1 MSGMN
6 AKPDPESACPFPL
19 TRDRASVLDLPLEYR
34 KFREERGVLRVKVP
48 SGEEAWLVT
57 RYADVRAVLADE
69 RFSSSVTAP
78 GYPKGFYFPVV
89 PQPGAFVAAD
99 PPDHTRYRRMIMS
112 QFTKKRAEALRP
124 RVQKLVDERIDEMEA
139 GPNPVNLVTAF
150 ARPVPLMVVCDL
162 LGVPYKDRTAF
173 GRWINTLVE
182 SNPSPAARN
191 ASASAL
197 FGYMNQL
204 VAEKERQPTDDV
216 LGRLAGDQIRKG
228 ELSRSEA
235 VVMGMMLLS
244 AGFDTTASSIALS
257 VLALLQNPAELKRL
271 REHPE
276 LIGGAVEELLRN
288 QNVMQHGVAR
298 VAKEDV
304 EICGQ
309 LIRAGEG
316 VIALTSSADRDDSV
330 YPDADQV
337 DITRSGS
344 SPLAFGH
351 GSHSCIA
358 KFLARVELQIA
369 LLTLIQRLPGLRLAS
384 RPEEL
389 EFRRPTAMV
398 HSVNELPVAW

>member
-1 MSGMN
+1 MN
-6 AKPDPESACPFPL
+6 ANVAEQATCPFPL
-19 TRDRASVLDLPLEYR
+19 RRDQARLLDLPPEYR
-34 KFREERGVLRVKVP
+34 RFREEQGILRVTVP
-48 SGEEAWLVT
+48 SGEQAWLVT

-69 RFSSSVTAP
+69 RFSSQVSAP
-78 GYPKGFYFPVV
+78 GYPKSFYFPVA

-124 RVQKLVDERIDEMEA
+124 RIQKIVDERIDEMQA

-162 LGVPYKDRTAF
+162 LGVPYQDRIAF
-173 GRWINTLVE
+173 GRWITTLVE

-191 ASASAL
+191 AAASAL

-204 VAEKERQPTDDV
+204 VAAKERQPTDDV

-244 AGFDTTASSIALS
+244 AGFDTTASSISLS
-257 VLALLQNPAELKRL
+257 TLALLQSPHELSRL
-271 REHPE
+271 RQHPE
-276 LIGGAVEELLRN
+276 LIGSAVEELLRN

-316 VIALTSSADRDDSV
+316 VIALLSSADRDDSV

-337 DITRSGS
+337 DITRSDS

-358 KFLARVELQIA
+358 KFLARVELQVA
-369 LLTLIQRLPGLRLAS
+369 LLTLIQRLPNLRLAT

-389 EFRRPTAMV
+389 EFRRHTAMV